1 TDVLEAS
8 VDEATFNAHRNLLK
22 DDELVIVQGTLQGAS
37 ERFGRR
43 FKVTQV
49 WDLETARCKFGKY
62 LRVAVNG
69 TAPDISRLVRDFPPR
84 REMSDQG
91 ELIRGLPVRLNLR
104 REGATAELHLG
115 EAAKFFPTDAAL
127 AGWVAQADKGLAKIV
142 YE

>member
-1 TDVLEAS
+1 
-8 VDEATFNAHRNLLK
+8 
-22 DDELVIVQGTLQGAS
+22 VQGTLQGAS

-49 WDLETARCKFGKY
+49 WDLESARCRFGKY

-84 REMSDQG
+84 ADAVDQDASS
-91 ELIRGLPVRLNLR
+91 RGLPVRLSLR

-115 EAAKFFPTDAAL
+115 EAARFFPTDAAL
-127 AGWVAQADKGLAKIV
+127 ASWMAQADKGLAKII